1 MADDESVS
9 TLGIPMRLKPPSM
22 LPYGHS
28 PAYEAC
34 DRTQLVAGC
43 DLRAKVREEWGKRFG
58 VGEEH
63 VYADYKEMIAK
74 EKPDIVSVCTQP
86 EHRAAIIMYA
96 AQHGARAIYAE
107 KALCA
112 SVEEAEAIHACL
124 KENGVI
130 LNLGTNRRYDNG
142 YEAARQ
148 KIWSGDLGALKT
160 VVMHSTTSLF
170 NGASHCLDVAN
181 ILNND
186 SPVRWV
192 QADLEQEGPS
202 GEVTLADGSKA
213 PMMDF
218 ENHILRGEPT
228 GHGEPFFFGGGIY
241 LPAALSLARTHALCQ
256 TKLQIAHSASDRR
269 IGY

>member
-1 MADDESVS
+1 MADDEAIS

-34 DRTQLVAGC
+34 ERTELVAGC
-43 DLRAKVREEWGKRFG
+43 DLRPEVRKEWGERFG
-58 VGEEH
+58 LSEDH
-63 VYADYKEMIAK
+63 VYSDYKEMLAK

-86 EHRAAIIMYA
+86 EHRAAIIIYA

-112 SVEEAEAIHACL
+112 SVDEADAIHACL
-124 KENGVI
+124 KEHGVI

-142 YEAARQ
+142 YEAARA
-148 KIWSGDLGALKT
+148 KIWSGELGSLKT
-160 VVMHSTTSLF
+160 IVMHSTSSLF

-181 ILNND
+181 FLNND
-186 SPVRWV
+186 SPVQWL
-192 QADLEQEGPS
+192 QADLEQEGA
-202 GEVTLADGSKA
+202 GGAVTLTDGSKA

-218 ENHILRGEPT
+218 EHHILRGEPT
-228 GHGEPFFFGGGIY
+228 GHGVY
-241 LPAALSLARTHALCQ
+241 
-256 TKLQIAHSASDRR
+256 
-269 IGY
+269 